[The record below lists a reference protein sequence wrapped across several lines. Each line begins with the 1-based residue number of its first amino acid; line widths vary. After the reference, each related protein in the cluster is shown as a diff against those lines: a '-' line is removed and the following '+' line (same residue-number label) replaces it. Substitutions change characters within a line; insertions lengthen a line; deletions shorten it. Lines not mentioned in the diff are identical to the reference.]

1 MEETVSNVEVKPAN
15 KEKINKLWRIAGL
28 LGAVTAIEFLIAFTI
43 PAGAIKIIL
52 FVVLTLV
59 KAFYIVAE
67 FMHLGHEVKG
77 LIWSIVLPV
86 IFIVWL
92 ILALIMQGGALSV
105 GIY

>member
-1 MEETVSNVEVKPAN
+1 MENTVSNIEVKPAN

-28 LGAVTAIEFLIAFTI
+28 LGLVTAIEFLIAFTI
-43 PAGAIKIIL
+43 PAGMAKIIL

-67 FMHLGHEVKG
+67 FMHLGHEVRG
-77 LIWSIVLPV
+77 LVWSIVLPI

-92 ILALIMQGGALSV
+92 ILALILQGGALSV
-105 GIY
+105 SVY